1 MVRRGAAV
9 RAVGAVGIALLG
21 AAVAL
26 VVTWSVVTP
35 WNLPVWPLLAFLPVP
50 ALAWWLT
57 AGASMGW
64 RIGAGV
70 VVASVVVATV
80 AVWASAVPGS
90 LRYGGSLDS
99 LEQAAVVV
107 LDDAPTPT
115 EACGPPP
122 PLDYGVLG
130 EPTEVCVVTYALGVS
145 TAASGGKP
153 ATGEPTLVADDQGDG
168 AVSETE
174 VRQVR
179 YDWTPPGSALATRSL
194 VFEGGVAQPPAGRC
208 VRQVE
213 GRWWAWS
220 LADGACPRG
229 FAPSSG

>member
-1 MVRRGAAV
+1 MLRRGAV
-9 RAVGAVGIALLG
+9 GRAVGAVGIALLG
-21 AAVAL
+21 AVVAL
-26 VVTWSVVTP
+26 VATWSVVTP
-35 WNLPVWPLLAFLPVP
+35 WNLPVWPLLAFVPVP
-50 ALAWWLT
+50 ALVWWLT
-57 AGASMGW
+57 ADASMGW

-70 VVASVVVATV
+70 AVASVVVATV
-80 AVWASAVPGS
+80 AVWASSAPGS
-90 LRYGGSLDS
+90 LRYGASLDE

-107 LDDAPTPT
+107 LVDAPTPT

-130 EPTEVCVVTYALGVS
+130 EPSEVCVVTYALGVATAS
-145 TAASGGKP
+145 TGGEP
-153 ATGEPTLVADDQGDG
+153 ATGEPTLVVDDQGDG
-168 AVSETE
+168 SVRETE

-179 YDWTPPGSALATRSL
+179 FDWTPSGSAVAARSL

-220 LADGACPRG
+220 LPDGACPRG

>member
-1 MVRRGAAV
+1 MPRALGAL
-9 RAVGAVGIALLG
+9 GIALLG

-26 VVTWSVVTP
+26 VATWSVVTP
-35 WNLPVWPLLAFLPVP
+35 WNVPVWPLLAFVPVP
-50 ALAWWLT
+50 ALVWWLT
-57 AGASMGW
+57 ADVSLRL
-64 RIGAGV
+64 RIGTGL

-80 AVWASAVPGS
+80 AVWASPLPGS
-90 LRYGGSLDS
+90 LRYGNSLNV
-99 LEQAAVVV
+99 LEQAAIVV
-107 LDDAPTPT
+107 LGDAPTPS

-130 EPTEVCVVTYALGVS
+130 EPSEVCVVTYALGVA
-145 TAASGGKP
+145 TAATGGEP

-168 AVSETE
+168 SVTETE

-179 YDWTPPGSALATRSL
+179 FDWTSPGSALPTRSL

-220 LADGACPRG
+220 LPEGACPRG